1 MEIPENVLNPVL
13 YRKAKKEAD
22 EKYAKPGL
30 YKSAWMVKRYT
41 ELGGKYS
48 GSKPSNTGI
57 NRWLKKEEWIQVL
70 PYLDGKIVKCGS
82 SDGDMIACRPSIR
95 ATAKTPITIQE
106 AIKKHG
112 KAKILELAKYKERTP
127 TSRIDWVNGTKS

>member
-1 MEIPENVLNPVL
+1 MEIPDNVLNPLL
-13 YRKAKKEAD
+13 YKKAKKEAD
-22 EKYAKPGL
+22 DKYAKPGL

-48 GSKPSNTGI
+48 GTKPENTGVT
-57 NRWLKKEEWIQVL
+57 RWLKKESWVQVL

-95 ATAKTPITIQE
+95 ATDKTPITIQE

-112 KAKILELAKYKERTP
+112 KAKILELAKYKEKNP